1 MTTLL
6 AFLVT
11 LGVLI
16 TIHEYGHYRV
26 ARACGVKVLKFSVGF
41 GKTIWS
47 RTDKH
52 GTEFA
57 VSWLPLGGYVRMLD
71 EREAPVPYELR
82 SQAFNTQPVSRRMA
96 IVAAGPAA
104 NLLLAALL
112 YAGIAWH
119 GMQEFSP
126 VIAQPGA
133 GSIAEQA
140 GLRSGQE
147 IVSAQVGDAAEAEPV
162 LSLQRLQWTVLQA
175 AMDEQDLRLQ
185 VREAQDSATREL
197 VLPLAEA
204 GLGKANPEDLQRI
217 GLGAPWMAPVVG
229 EIVPGKAAESAGL
242 RQGDTVLAVDG
253 ARILDAVQ
261 LRMLIRA
268 NGDGQ
273 LQHWQVRRDGQ
284 LLDLELTP
292 ESRQE
297 GEQRVGLVGAYLGT
311 PPAMTTIRLGPLEGL
326 AYGLQRTW
334 EVSLFSL
341 RMMGRMITGQA
352 SLQNI
357 SGPLS
362 IAEFAGRSAQAGITS
377 FLGFLALVSVSLGV
391 LNLLPVPMLDG
402 GHLMYY
408 LWESVTGKPVS
419 EAWAM
424 RLQQLSMLLLLGLM
438 GLALFN
444 DLSRWTAGG

>member
-185 VREAQDSATREL
+185 VREAQGNATREL

-204 GLGKANPEDLQRI
+204 ARRGP
-217 GLGAPWMAPVVG
+217 
-229 EIVPGKAAESAGL
+229 AA
-242 RQGDTVLAVDG
+242 
-253 ARILDAVQ
+253 
-261 LRMLIRA
+261 
-268 NGDGQ
+268 
-273 LQHWQVRRDGQ
+273 
-284 LLDLELTP
+284 
-292 ESRQE
+292 
-297 GEQRVGLVGAYLGT
+297 
-311 PPAMTTIRLGPLEGL
+311 
-326 AYGLQRTW
+326 
-334 EVSLFSL
+334 
-341 RMMGRMITGQA
+341 
-352 SLQNI
+352 
-357 SGPLS
+357 
-362 IAEFAGRSAQAGITS
+362 
-377 FLGFLALVSVSLGV
+377 
-391 LNLLPVPMLDG
+391 
-402 GHLMYY
+402 
-408 LWESVTGKPVS
+408 
-419 EAWAM
+419 
-424 RLQQLSMLLLLGLM
+424 
-438 GLALFN
+438 
-444 DLSRWTAGG
+444 

>member
-41 GKTIWS
+41 GKTLWS
-47 RTDKH
+47 RTDRH

-71 EREAPVPYELR
+71 EREAPVPEALR
-82 SQAFNTQPVSRRMA
+82 AQAFNTQPVSRRMA

-104 NLLLAALL
+104 NLLLAVLL
-112 YAGIAWH
+112 YAGIAWN
-119 GMQEFSP
+119 GMQEFAP
-126 VIAQPGA
+126 VIAQPPA

-140 GLRSGQE
+140 GLHSGQQ
-147 IVSAQVGDAAEAEPV
+147 IVSAQVGSAAEAEPV

-175 AMDEQDLRLQ
+175 AMDEQDVQLQ
-185 VREAQDSATREL
+185 VREQQGGDTRTL
-197 VLPLAEA
+197 ILPLAEA
-204 GLGKANPEDLQRI
+204 GLGKAEPEDLQRI

-229 EIVPGKAAESAGL
+229 EIVPDKAAERAGL
-242 RQGDTVLAVDG
+242 RQGDIVLSVDDT
-253 ARILDAVQ
+253 RIRDAMQ
-261 LRMLIRA
+261 LRMLIRDNA
-268 NGDGQ
+268 AGQ
-273 LQHWQVRRDGQ
+273 VQRWQLRRDDQ
-284 LLDLELTP
+284 LLELELSPDSTLD
-292 ESRQE
+292 
-297 GEQRVGLVGAYLGT
+297 GEQRVGQIGAYLGA
-311 PPAMTTIRLGPLEGL
+311 PPAISTIRLGPLEGL
-326 AYGLQRTW
+326 AYGIERTW
-334 EVSLFSL
+334 DVSLFSL

-419 EAWAM
+419 EAWIM
-424 RLQQLSMLLLLGLM
+424 RLQQAGMLLLLGLM

-444 DLSRWTAGG
+444 DLSRWMT